1 MDGTLRLNLNENPFN
16 PIIYFKGELINRL
29 LKIDINR
36 YPDQKYSRLRR
47 ALAKKLSLREENVI
61 VGNGSDEL
69 ILYIFITFMNTNLP
83 IVIPYPTFTMYE
95 KIAPLLN
102 LRVVKVPL
110 IEESWDLP
118 MEDME
123 KALSEGAILFLAYP
137 NNPTGN
143 LWNKDKIEKLAAK
156 NRGVTVIDE
165 AYYEF
170 SGKTMLNLIR
180 KFDNVIILRTFSKAF
195 GIAGARV
202 GYAISNESLI
212 SRLEEVRLPFNLSAF
227 SEEIAL
233 FLLEKEEWVKSCVE
247 QIIQAREWLY
257 NKLLNSSLLK
267 VYPSQANFLLCKIL
281 INDLNIAELLEKKNI
296 KIRKPDVNG
305 NYIRISIGKR
315 EEVERLWLLLKEL
328 QEKLT

>member
-16 PIIYFKGELINRL
+16 PLASFKEELKERL
-29 LKIDINR
+29 LKVNINR
-36 YPDQKYSRLRR
+36 YPDPEYSRLKR
-47 ALAKKLSLREENVI
+47 ALANKFSISERNLTI
-61 VGNGSDEL
+61 GNGSDEL
-69 ILYIFITFMNTNLP
+69 ILYIFIAFGREGLP
-83 IVIPYPTFTMYE
+83 VVIPHPTFTMYE
-95 KIAPLLN
+95 TLAPLFKL
-102 LRVVKVPL
+102 KVIKIPL
-110 IEESWDLP
+110 VEETWDLP
-118 MEDME
+118 MKEMK
-123 KALSEGAILFLAYP
+123 KATAEGAILFLAYP

-143 LWNKDKIEKLAAK
+143 LWEEKKIENLVEA
-156 NRGVTVIDE
+156 NPGITIIDE

-170 SGKTMLNLIR
+170 SGRSLLKLLER
-180 KFDNVIILRTFSKAF
+180 FSNVIILRTFSKAF

-233 FLLEKEEWVKSCVE
+233 FLLEKEEWVKSCIE
-247 QIIQAREWLY
+247 HIIQAREWLY

-281 INDLNIAELLEKKNI
+281 RSDLNIVELLEKRNI
-296 KIRKPDVNG
+296 KIRKPDISG

-315 EEVERLWLLLKEL
+315 EGVERLWLSLKEL

>member
-16 PIIYFKGELINRL
+16 PIISFKEELINRL

-69 ILYIFITFMNTNLP
+69 ILYIFIAFMNANLP

-95 KIAPLLN
+95 KIASLLN
-102 LRVVKVPL
+102 LRIVKVPL

-143 LWNKDKIEKLAAK
+143 LWNRDKIEKLAAK
-156 NRGVTVIDE
+156 NRGITVIDE

-170 SGKTMLNLIR
+170 SGETMLNLIR

-212 SRLEEVRLPFNLSAF
+212 SRLEEVKLPFNLSAF

-247 QIIQAREWLY
+247 QIIQTREWFY

-267 VYPSQANFLLCKIL
+267 VYPSRANFLLCKIL
-281 INDLNIAELLEKKNI
+281 KSDLNIVELLEKKNI
-296 KIRKPDVNG
+296 KIRKPDING

-315 EEVERLWLLLKEL
+315 EEVEGLWLSLKEL